1 VQIADHAFVVT
12 GASSGLGREIAR
24 VLADAGAR
32 VALVARRADRL
43 AELAEQIG
51 PTAVAIPADVTTAEA
66 PDLVYT
72 RTIDAFGRVD
82 GLVNAAGRGMA
93 ADVLAMDLD
102 TLDESF
108 ELNFVAPVR
117 LIQRIVPALVEQGE
131 GVVVNVS
138 SPTSQM
144 GLPGIAGYAAAK
156 AALNALTVALRRELL
171 GTGVHVML
179 VFPGVMKTEYYEK
192 IMGADTSA
200 EEPPPARD
208 PAEVARAVVAGIVA
222 NRREVWS
229 LSGRERRGLATMRFL
244 GRFAPG
250 TLDRGLGRANRAE

>member
-1 VQIADHAFVVT
+1 
-12 GASSGLGREIAR
+12 
-24 VLADAGAR
+24 LADAGAR

-179 VFPGVMKTEYYEK
+179 VFHGRRHVGRGATSGARSSGGGPG
-192 IMGADTSA
+192 
-200 EEPPPARD
+200 R
-208 PAEVARAVVAGIVA
+208 RRRH
-222 NRREVWS
+222 RREPAGS
-229 LSGRERRGLATMRFL
+229 LVALGPRAARPRDDALPRALRAGHAGPRVGAPLIARSQEPAQQVGERERPLVG
-244 GRFAPG
+244 
-250 TLDRGLGRANRAE
+250 